1 MENNPHS
8 LNAEQIF
15 KAYQTSKKG
24 LTDAEAKAR
33 LQTNGA
39 NELVSAKKKSK
50 WAMFLGQFKDFMLII
65 LLISAMVTGIIAV
78 VTKNYADLIDVG
90 VILAIV
96 LLNAVIGFV
105 QENKAENALASLKKM
120 SQPFVKVYRDGK
132 LVQISTRDVVV
143 GDLVYFEAGD
153 VVCADCYLI
162 ESHSLK
168 SDESSLTGESN
179 EIEKVADTPLLVGT
193 VLGDRVN
200 MLHSGCVVTYGRGV
214 GVVTATGMNTEIG
227 KIANMLNNQQEEMT
241 PIQQKLNKLGKWIT
255 VGILLIAFVVF
266 VINVIL
272 KAQHDVLDSLLVA
285 IALAVAAI
293 PESLPAVITVIM
305 ATGVSR
311 MSKQRAI
318 VRKMQAV
325 ETLGSCQIICTDK
338 TGTLTQNKMTLT
350 SIYTNGNIYGKN
362 DLNSVK
368 NTKLFECMLLC
379 NDTVVQGKKLMGDS
393 TETALVSGASAL
405 GHDFINVNMRFKR
418 VYELPFD
425 SDRKM
430 MTTFNKINDEIIG
443 FTKGAPDVVLDRC
456 EYVEINGE
464 ITRITK
470 QVRADIE
477 SALERFALKGLRTLS
492 FAYKIHKSNNFSLE
506 DENKMIFLGISAM
519 RDPPRDTTASAVATC
534 ISAGIRPIM
543 ITGDHA
549 ITAREIAREVGI
561 FHDGDMILTGA
572 ELDNL
577 SDEDYA
583 KIIDKVTVYAR
594 VSPQNKVRIVQGWKA
609 TGAVVAM
616 TGDGVN
622 DAPSIKCADIG
633 IGMGQTG
640 TEVTK
645 EVADIVLTDDNFATI
660 VGAITEGRKI
670 YSNIKKVIQFLF
682 GTNFV
687 EVLSILLITLISP
700 TLGFL
705 SAMQILFINLITDA
719 LPALS
724 LSVERAEKD
733 VMKQAPRK
741 KSEPLFANIWGVM
754 VTQVLWL
761 TGIVVGAY
769 YIVMAQTGSEILATT
784 FGFTILSL
792 SQIFHL
798 INVRNTHSIF
808 SSKPFHN
815 WLYWVTLL
823 ICMVL
828 NVAVVAIPPVA
839 GVFGLVPLTIVQWG
853 IVFGLA
859 FTIVPVIE
867 IYKLIRF
874 LVLKINLKRKQKIN
888 IASVKLN

>member
-15 KAYQTSKKG
+15 KTYQTSKKG
-24 LTDAEAKAR
+24 LTDAEAKVR
-33 LQTNGA
+33 LQANGA

-50 WAMFLGQFKDFMLII
+50 WAMFFGQFKDFMLII
-65 LLISAMVTGIIAV
+65 LLVSALVTGIIAV
-78 VTKNYADLIDVG
+78 ATKNYADLIDVG

-120 SQPFVKVYRDGK
+120 SQPFVKVYRDGN

-143 GDLVYFEAGD
+143 GDLICFEAGD

-193 VLGDRVN
+193 VLGDRIN

-255 VGILLIAFVVF
+255 VGILIIAFIVF
-266 VINVIL
+266 IINVVL

-350 SIYTNGNIYGKN
+350 SIYTNGNIYGKS

-393 TETALVSGASAL
+393 TETALVSGAGAL
-405 GHDFINVNMRFKR
+405 GHDFININMRFKR

-425 SDRKM
+425 SGRKM

-456 EYVEINGE
+456 DYIEINGE
-464 ITRITK
+464 ITRLTK

-477 SALERFALKGLRTLS
+477 YALEQFALKGLRTLA
-492 FAYKIHKSNNFSLE
+492 FAYKIHKSNDFSLE

-687 EVLSILLITLISP
+687 EVLSLLLITLISP

-761 TGIVVGAY
+761 TGIVVGSY

-784 FGFTILSL
+784 FGFAILSL
-792 SQIFHL
+792 SQVFHL

-808 SSKPFHN
+808 SSNPFHN

-823 ICMVL
+823 ICIAL
-828 NVAVVAIPPVA
+828 NVVVVAIPPVA
-839 GVFGLVPLTIVQWG
+839 GVFGLVPLTIAQWG

-859 FTIVPVIE
+859 FTIVPIIE

-874 LVLKINLKRKQKIN
+874 LVLKITSKRKQKQN
-888 IASVKLN
+888 IVSEK